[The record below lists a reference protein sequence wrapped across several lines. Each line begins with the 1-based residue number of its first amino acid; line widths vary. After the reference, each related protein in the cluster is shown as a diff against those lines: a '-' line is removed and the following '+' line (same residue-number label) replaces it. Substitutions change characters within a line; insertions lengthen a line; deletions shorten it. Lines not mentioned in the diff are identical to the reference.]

1 MICVSVLRQLDWGKT
16 KIDQGVWEEDAHWVW
31 HNESQNYNR
40 VKTRTHE
47 KYGCFNASSAVILR
61 SGS

>member
-31 HNESQNYNR
+31 HNESHNYNR